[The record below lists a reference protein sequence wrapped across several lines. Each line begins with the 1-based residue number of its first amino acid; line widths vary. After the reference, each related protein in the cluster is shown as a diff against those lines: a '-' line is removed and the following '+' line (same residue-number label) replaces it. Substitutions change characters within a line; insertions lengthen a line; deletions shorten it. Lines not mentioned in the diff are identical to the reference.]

1 MNEQR
6 LRAKFTQPSSQRTSH
21 GDINALTVFDV
32 DRPGTSGQRE
42 APRCGGRHAEPALVG
57 DGVDEHGHG
66 IVGVGVELDDAGGE
80 GGRGSGGVEADA
92 EESEERERARVTF
105 IQPSIHKE
113 LTLPPWEPICGDG
126 LDRLVLAF
134 FFNK

>member
-1 MNEQR
+1 MLDNIIR
-6 LRAKFTQPSSQRTSH
+6 SNDVWMKSVSRNLRHNVQCTSH

-32 DRPGTSGQRE
+32 DRPWTSGQRE

-105 IQPSIHKE
+105 I
-113 LTLPPWEPICGDG
+113 
-126 LDRLVLAF
+126 
-134 FFNK
+134 